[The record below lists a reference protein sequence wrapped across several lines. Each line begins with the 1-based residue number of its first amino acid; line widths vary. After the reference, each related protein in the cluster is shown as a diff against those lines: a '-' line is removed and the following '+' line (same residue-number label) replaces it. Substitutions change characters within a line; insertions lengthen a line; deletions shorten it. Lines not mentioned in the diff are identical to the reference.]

1 MSDFS
6 AADHRFMARALQLAR
21 NGLTTAHPNPRV
33 GCVLVRSDTIVGA
46 GWHERTGAA
55 HAEVNALAKAGTEA
69 AGATAYVTLEPCS
82 HQGRTGPCS
91 RALLDAGVAQVICA
105 MEDPSAHASGRGLSQ
120 LAEGGVKVASGLL
133 RAAAETLNAGFLS
146 RIRRGRPFVRLK
158 IASSFDGATAMQ
170 DGRSQWISGA
180 AARADVQRLRAMS
193 GAILTG
199 IGTVLAD
206 DPLLTVRP
214 MEVTIRQP
222 LLRQPLLRQPLRA
235 IVDSKLRTPP
245 GSRLLAESGQTAI
258 FCLDDFGRS
267 ALESAGAR
275 VFQVAAAPRGVDLS
289 SVLVIL
295 ADEYLVNDLLV
306 EAGSM
311 LAGSLLAAGLVD
323 ELVIYQAPHIMGS
336 ETRGMFNT
344 PDWRRFGSGPPLEI
358 IDVRRVGPD
367 TRITARPRPG
377 DKA

>member
-1 MSDFS
+1 MSEFS
-6 AADHRFMARALQLAR
+6 TADYRFMARALQLAR
-21 NGLTTAHPNPRV
+21 KGLTSAHPNPRV
-33 GCVLVRSDTIVGA
+33 GCVLVRGDTIVGE
-46 GWHERTGAA
+46 GFHERTGAA
-55 HAEVNALAKAGTEA
+55 HAEVNALAMAGAEA

-82 HQGRTGPCS
+82 HQGRTGPCT

-105 MEDPSAHASGRGLSQ
+105 LEDPSAHASGRGLSQ
-120 LAEGGVKVASGLL
+120 LAEGDVKVASGLL

-146 RIRRGRPFVRLK
+146 RIRRGRPFVRSK
-158 IASSFDGATAMQ
+158 IASSLDGATAMQ
-170 DGRSQWISGA
+170 DGRSQWISSA

-214 MEVTIRQP
+214 PEATIRQP
-222 LLRQPLLRQPLRA
+222 LRA
-235 IVDSKLRTPP
+235 VVDSKLRTPP
-245 GSRLLAESGQTAI
+245 RSRLLAESGQTAI
-258 FCLDDFGRS
+258 FCLDDSGRS

-275 VFQVAAAPRGVDLS
+275 VFQVSSAPGGIDLPA
-289 SVLVIL
+289 VLAIL
-295 ADEYLVNDLLV
+295 ADEYQVNDLLV
-306 EAGSM
+306 EAGSE

-344 PDWRRFGSGPPLEI
+344 PDWTRFGSGPPLEI

-367 TRITARPRPG
+367 TRITARPRTG
-377 DKA
+377 NKA

>member
-21 NGLTTAHPNPRV
+21 KGLTTAHPNPRV
-33 GCVLVRSDTIVGA
+33 GCVLVRADTIVGA

-55 HAEVNALAKAGTEA
+55 HAEVNALAMAGIEA
-69 AGATAYVTLEPCS
+69 AGATAYVTLEPCA
-82 HQGRTGPCS
+82 HQGRTGPCT

-120 LAEGGVKVASGLL
+120 LAEGGMKVASGLM

-146 RIRRGRPFVRLK
+146 RVRRGRPFVRLK
-158 IASSFDGATAMQ
+158 IACSIDGATAMH

-180 AARADVQRLRAMS
+180 ASRADVQRLRAMS

-199 IGTVLAD
+199 IGTLLAD

-214 MEVTIRQP
+214 PESSIEEPP
-222 LLRQPLLRQPLRA
+222 LREPLLRQPLRA

-245 GSRLLAESGQTAI
+245 RSRLLTESGQIAI
-258 FCLDDFGRS
+258 FCLDDSGRS
-267 ALESAGAR
+267 ELESAGAR
-275 VFQVAAAPRGVDLS
+275 VFQVPAAPGGVDLS
-289 SVLVIL
+289 SVLALL

-306 EAGSM
+306 EPGSA
-311 LAGSLLAAGLVD
+311 LAGNLLAAGLVD

-344 PDWRRFGSGPPLEI
+344 PEWTRFGSGQPLEI

-367 TRITARPRPG
+367 TKITARPRPG